1 MASDAGSLL
10 GQLLG
15 AALGGGSVRGAGAGQ
30 AGGAGGSPL
39 EQILQ
44 SALGGGGQQGG
55 QSGGLP
61 GGLGDI
67 LGQVLGGGAAGGQGR
82 GGQAGGGLG
91 DILGQVLGG
100 GAGQRDGGSG
110 GGSALPGGLGDIL
123 GQVLGGGAGGRPGG
137 AGGLPGGLGDILGQ
151 VLGGGAAG
159 GAAGRAGG
167 GIGTGGLG
175 DLAQDALGGGQSA
188 PMPAPSPA
196 PAPAPRGG
204 TQPSGGSDLVKY
216 GGLAVIGMLAFNAF
230 RKWQAQ
236 SGGSRLMA
244 DNAQAFSPAE
254 APGGPE
260 HFSQVLVAAMAAAA
274 QADGSLDPDELNRI
288 GAGVTRMG
296 GNAPD
301 QAVLVEILST
311 PVNPQDLVNAATS
324 PEAAMQIYAA
334 SVMAI
339 RPDSAAEQRYLAN
352 LAQALAI
359 DPALKAQL
367 DRDLTA

>member
-15 AALGGGSVRGAGAGQ
+15 AALSGGSVRGAGAGQ
-30 AGGAGGSPL
+30 AAGAGGSPL

-44 SALGGGGQQGG
+44 SALGGSQQGG
-55 QSGGLP
+55 GQAGGLP

-67 LGQVLGGGAAGGQGR
+67 LGQVLGGGAGGQGR
-82 GGQAGGGLG
+82 GGPAGGLG

-100 GAGQRDGGSG
+100 GAGQRGGSAG
-110 GGSALPGGLGDIL
+110 GGGGALPGGLGDIL
-123 GQVLGGGAGGRPGG
+123 GQVLGGGAGGQPGG

-167 GIGTGGLG
+167 GAGGLG
-175 DLAQDALGGGQSA
+175 DLAQDALGGGQGA
-188 PMPAPSPA
+188 PMPA
-196 PAPAPRGG
+196 PAPAPAPAPTGG

-236 SGGSRLMA
+236 SAGSRLMG
-244 DNAQAFSPAE
+244 DEAQAFSPAQ

-288 GAGVTRMG
+288 AAGVTRMG

-301 QAVLVEILST
+301 QAMLVEILST

-352 LAQALAI
+352 LAEALAI